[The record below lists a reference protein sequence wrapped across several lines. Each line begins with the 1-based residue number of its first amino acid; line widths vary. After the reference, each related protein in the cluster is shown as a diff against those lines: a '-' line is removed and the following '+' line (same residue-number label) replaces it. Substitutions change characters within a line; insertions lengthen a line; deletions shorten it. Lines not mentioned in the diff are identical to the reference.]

1 MLQEFS
7 GRVTALLVS
16 SDLPFTLNRFR
27 ETENLLCLEGSS
39 DYYGSFGE
47 AYGVR
52 IEGPR
57 ILARAVFVLDREG
70 TVQHEQVVDE
80 ITTEPDYGAAIAAI
94 ARLV

>member
-1 MLQEFS
+1 M
-7 GRVTALLVS
+7 
-16 SDLPFTLNRFR
+16 
-27 ETENLLCLEGSS
+27 
-39 DYYGSFGE
+39 
-47 AYGVR
+47 R

-80 ITTEPDYGAAIAAI
+80 ITTEPDYGAAIEAI